1 MKVILKAGIIA
12 LVFIGAIMIL
22 LFLKGDSLSGKKI
35 HKMIFLENAYDW
47 QGCAVKSCRFEGN
60 SVILLNASEPAELA
74 TQPISSG
81 FPFDEL
87 ILSWN
92 ASEPDSLEALE
103 FNVEVSSDKKDWYN
117 FAYQIW
123 GAAIEGKWHNSGKV
137 EYEGI
142 GKMHTD
148 YLVLDKP
155 MNYARV
161 NVRAL
166 GESGARDIE
175 LRRLSLSFS
184 SKNSTWKQAN
194 INTEKAPSFECV
206 KLAVP
211 YFSQRNLPPEIS
223 GSCCSPTSVSM
234 VLDYYEKNIDSEK
247 FARLAYD
254 SRGQIYGNWPHNM
267 AAAYLCGMGKTWVES
282 HSSFDEIYNEVRWGK
297 PVIISIAY
305 GLNELPH
312 SPIREA
318 PEGHLICVIG
328 FNGPDTVICNDPAG
342 HNVEDGVIN
351 YPRHELEKIWI
362 THGGIAY
369 HLWPN

>member
-206 KLAVP
+206 KLA
-211 YFSQRNLPPEIS
+211 
-223 GSCCSPTSVSM
+223 
-234 VLDYYEKNIDSEK
+234 
-247 FARLAYD
+247 
-254 SRGQIYGNWPHNM
+254 
-267 AAAYLCGMGKTWVES
+267 
-282 HSSFDEIYNEVRWGK
+282 
-297 PVIISIAY
+297 
-305 GLNELPH
+305 
-312 SPIREA
+312 
-318 PEGHLICVIG
+318 
-328 FNGPDTVICNDPAG
+328 
-342 HNVEDGVIN
+342 
-351 YPRHELEKIWI
+351 
-362 THGGIAY
+362 
-369 HLWPN
+369 